1 MAIPKLKSSVIE
13 SSGPAGDAISQSA
26 SVVDGLYGT
35 KGFYFQQR
43 RGRLDLRG
51 LAQIDIERVVRDVDV
66 DILQVRSDS
75 INEMSSI
82 KR

>member
-13 SSGPAGDAISQSA
+13 STRPGDDPTESHSMI
-26 SVVDGLYGT
+26 DGIYGT

-66 DILQVRSDS
+66 DILQVEYRV
-75 INEMSSI
+75 
-82 KR
+82 KHRF

>member
-13 SSGPAGDAISQSA
+13 SSRPRDDITESNSMI
-26 SVVDGLYGT
+26 DGLYGT

-66 DILQVRSDS
+66 DILQVGNR
-75 INEMSSI
+75 
-82 KR
+82 